1 MARILGSSGFG
12 RLAVGYP
19 VNINDID
26 VKPFTVAA
34 TAPVDGIAPGSLL
47 VLTSTPNV
55 LTTVDPVESAA
66 TYANKIAGIALATNV
81 KLDTV
86 FPQSTG
92 EVTWKRG
99 QAGGVAVRG
108 EIAVTLTG
116 TAPAPGAPVYYDI
129 ANQAFTAA
137 AGTGNA
143 NIALT
148 NMTFTGNT
156 EGNITVVNIR
166 Y

>member
-12 RLAVGYP
+12 RLAIGYP
-19 VNINDID
+19 VNINDVD

-34 TAPVDGIAPGSLL
+34 TAPADGIEPGALL
-47 VLTSTPNV
+47 VLTSAPNV
-55 LTTVDPVESAA
+55 LTVTDPVGSVGDY
-66 TYANKIAGIALATNV
+66 TNKIAGIALATNV

-99 QAGGVAVRG
+99 QAGGVVVRG
-108 EIAVTLTG
+108 EVAVKLTG
-116 TAPAPGAPVYYDI
+116 AAPAPGAPVYFDL
-129 ANQAFTAA
+129 ANQAFTA
-137 AGTGNA
+137 TSTSNL
-143 NIALT
+143 ALA

>member
-12 RLAVGYP
+12 RLAIGYP

-34 TAPVDGIAPGSLL
+34 DAPADGIAPGALL

-55 LTTVDPVESAA
+55 LTTVDPVGSAGSY
-66 TYANKIAGIALATNV
+66 TNKIAGIALATNV

-99 QAGGVAVRG
+99 QSGGVAVRG
-108 EIAVTLTG
+108 EIAVKLTG
-116 TAPAPGAPVYYDI
+116 TAPAPGAPVYYDL
-129 ANQAFTAA
+129 ANQAFT
-137 AGTGNA
+137 TSSSST
-143 NIALT
+143 IALA

-156 EGNITVVNIR
+156 EGNITVVDIR

>member
-26 VKPFTVAA
+26 TKPFTVAA
-34 TAPVDGIAPGSLL
+34 DAPATGIAPGALL
-47 VLTSTPNV
+47 VKTSAPNV
-55 LTTVDPVESAA
+55 YTTVDPAGSAA
-66 TYANKIAGIALATNV
+66 SYSADKMAGIALATNV

-86 FPQSTG
+86 FPQSSG

-108 EIAVTLTG
+108 EIAVKLTG
-116 TAPAPGAPVYYDI
+116 SAPAPGDAVYYDL
-129 ANQAFTAA
+129 AQQAFTKSSSS
-137 AGTGNA
+137 T
-143 NIALT
+143 IALT
-148 NMTFTGNT
+148 NMLFTGNT
-156 EGNITVVNIR
+156 EGNVTVVNIR